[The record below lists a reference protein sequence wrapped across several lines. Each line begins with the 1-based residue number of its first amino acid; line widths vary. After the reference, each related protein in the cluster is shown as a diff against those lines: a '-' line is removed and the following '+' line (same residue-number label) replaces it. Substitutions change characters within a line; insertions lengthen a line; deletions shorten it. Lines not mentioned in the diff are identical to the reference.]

1 MLEFPF
7 MRFYFTGA
15 YDPLYPR
22 NAVLRRGLREVG
34 DEVVELRGSPRFR
47 FWLRYPQLGWRA
59 SVAVDAAP
67 SIFFVPEF
75 CQKDVPLAH
84 FLARVMGRPLV
95 FDPLAARYET
105 KILDWRRQPPSSLQA
120 WWNFRIDRWAFAW
133 SDLILADTEAHKAYY
148 CSAYGLKA
156 EKVAVLPVGYDE
168 ALFDPDRSSGPDA
181 DRPFTVF
188 FCGSFL
194 PLHGVENIIEAA
206 RLVGRAD
213 PAVRFVL
220 VGSGQTFPRARRLAE
235 EYGLTNCEF
244 RGWQPLERI
253 PAEYASADIALGI
266 FGTTEKARRVVP
278 HKVYQALGMS
288 RPVITAATPAA
299 SEILTDGETARLCGE
314 PYGESLAAAILE
326 LKADQALRERLGT
339 NGLRLVRER
348 YAAKPTA
355 LRLKKILAERFG

>member
-1 MLEFPF
+1 

-22 NAVLRRGLREVG
+22 NAVLRRGLTELG
-34 DEVVELRGSPRFR
+34 DEVVELRGSRRFR

-59 SVAVDAAP
+59 SFAVDARPAV
-67 SIFFVPEF
+67 FFVPEF
-75 CQKDVPLAH
+75 CQKDVPLAR
-84 FLARVMGRPLV
+84 FMSRVMGIPLV

-105 KILDWRRQPPSSLQA
+105 KILDWRRRPPTSLQA
-120 WWNFRIDRWAFAW
+120 WWNFRIDRWAFGG

-168 ALFDPDRSSGPDA
+168 VLFDPERVGGPTA
-181 DRPFTVF
+181 DRPFTVL

-194 PLHGVENIIEAA
+194 PLHGVENIVEAA

-213 PAVRFVL
+213 PGVRFVF
-220 VGSGQTFPRARRLAE
+220 VGSGQTLPQAQKLAE
-235 EYGLTNCEF
+235 EHGVHNCEF
-244 RGWQPLERI
+244 RGWQTLERI

-278 HKVYQALGMS
+278 HKVYQALGMG

-299 SEILTDGETARLCGE
+299 AEVLTDGKTARLCGE
-314 PYGESLAAAILE
+314 PYGESLAAAVLE
-326 LKADQALRERLGT
+326 LKEKKALRTKLGK
-339 NGLRLVRER
+339 NGLSMVRER
-348 YAAKPTA
+348 YSAKPTA
-355 LRLKKILAERFG
+355 LRLKRILEERFG

>member
-1 MLEFPF
+1 MLEFPS

-22 NAVLRRGLREVG
+22 NAVLRRGLREIG

-59 SVAVDAAP
+59 SRAVDAAP
-67 SIFFVPEF
+67 AVFFVPEF

-84 FLARVMGRPLV
+84 FFSRVMGHHLV

-105 KILDWRRQPPSSLQA
+105 KILDWRRRPPSSLQA
-120 WWNFRIDRWAFAW
+120 WWNFQIDRWAFAG
-133 SDLILADTEAHKAYY
+133 SDLVLADTEAHKAYY

-168 ALFDPDRSSGPDA
+168 VLFDPERCGQPDA
-181 DRPFTVF
+181 ERPFTVL

-194 PLHGVENIIEAA
+194 PLHGAENIIEAA
-206 RLVGRAD
+206 RIVGQAD

-220 VGSGQTFPRARRLAE
+220 VGSGQTYPRTRLLAE
-235 EYGLTNCEF
+235 EYGLKNCEF

-253 PAEYASADIALGI
+253 PAEYASADVALGI

-278 HKVYQALGMS
+278 HKVYQALGMG

-299 SEILTDGETARLCGE
+299 GEILTDGETARLCAE
-314 PYGESLAAAILE
+314 PYGESLAAAVLE
-326 LKADQALRERLGT
+326 LKAKKALRERLAK
-339 NGLRLVRER
+339 NGRRLVRER
-348 YAAKPTA
+348 YSAKATA
-355 LRLKKILAERFG
+355 LKLKEILAAHFG